1 MEKSKYKGN
10 FDTLN
15 MNVQF
20 IELAARRYADEFGL
34 YGITPEFLDEF
45 LTYIIAVSRL
55 LSDEDA
61 LE

>member
-1 MEKSKYKGN
+1 M
-10 FDTLN
+10 N
-15 MNVQF
+15 MRF